1 MTPPVFRTAG
11 GAEKAPYKSD
21 FVLMKRRSNMKKK
34 LLAFVMAAT
43 MVFSLAACGSSS
55 SNDSSNSGNSS
66 DSDSAQSGDEVQT
79 FKLGSIGPLTG
90 DAAIYGQAVV
100 NGAQLAVDE
109 INASDSKI
117 KFEFKGEDDEADGE
131 KSTNAYN
138 KLMDWGM
145 QVLVGPTTTG
155 ASMAVADVCN
165 SERTFMITPSA
176 SAVDVTAGKDNVFQV
191 CFTDPNQGISSADY
205 IAENMPDAKIAVL
218 YRNDDAYSQGIH
230 DTFVKEATEK
240 GMSVVY
246 EGTFTNDT
254 ATDFSVQLAGAQTAG
269 ANLVFMPI
277 YYQPASI
284 VLAQAKAMGYA
295 PTFFGVDGMDGIL
308 TMEGFD
314 PSLAEGL
321 MLLTPFSAT
330 VPETQSF
337 VEAYTAAND
346 GVTPNQFAAD
356 AYDGVY
362 IVKEALEK
370 AGCTA
375 DMSSADIC
383 EALVA
388 QMTQISYS
396 GLTGKDM
403 TWNAEG
409 QVSKAPTAY
418 VIKGGEYVLPE
429 A

>member
-1 MTPPVFRTAG
+1 
-11 GAEKAPYKSD
+11 
-21 FVLMKRRSNMKKK
+21 MKKK

-43 MVFSLAACGSSS
+43 MVFSLAACSSSS
-55 SNDSSNSGNSS
+55 SNDSSSSSDSS

-90 DAAIYGQAVV
+90 DNAIYGQAVV
-100 NGAQLAVDE
+100 YGAKLAVDE

-205 IAENMPDAKIAVL
+205 IFEHMPESKLAVI
-218 YRNDDAYSQGIH
+218 YRNDDAYSQGIR
-230 DTFVKEATEK
+230 DTFVQEAADK
-240 GMSVVY
+240 GMEVVY
-246 EGTFTNDT
+246 QGTFTNDT
-254 ATDFSVQLAGAQTAG
+254 ATDFTVQLTGAQKAGAD
-269 ANLVFMPI
+269 LVFMPI

-284 VLAQAKAMGYA
+284 ILAQAKQMGYA

-308 TMEGFD
+308 TMENFD
-314 PSLAEGL
+314 ASLAEGL

-330 VPETQSF
+330 VPETKSF
-337 VEAYTAAND
+337 VDAYTAAY
-346 GVTPNQFAAD
+346 TIEPNQFAAD

-375 DMSSADIC
+375 DMSNSDIC
-383 EALVA
+383 DALVA
-388 QMTQISYS
+388 QLTSSDFSYS

-418 VIKGGEYVLPE
+418 VLKGGEYVLPE

>member
-1 MTPPVFRTAG
+1 
-11 GAEKAPYKSD
+11 
-21 FVLMKRRSNMKKK
+21 MKKK

-55 SNDSSNSGNSS
+55 SNDSSNSGSS
-66 DSDSAQSGDEVQT
+66 SDSAQSGDEVQT

-138 KLMDWGM
+138 QLMDWGM

-254 ATDFSVQLAGAQTAG
+254 ATDFSVQLSGAQSNG
-269 ANLVFMPI
+269 ADLVFMPI

-308 TMEGFD
+308 TAENFD
-314 PSLAEGL
+314 ASLAEGVY
-321 MLLTPFSAT
+321 LLTPFSADS
-330 VPETQSF
+330 EDEMTQNF
-337 VEAYTAAND
+337 VAEYQD
-346 GVTPNQFAAD
+346 RFGEIPNQFGAD
-356 AYDGVY
+356 AYDAIY
-362 IVKEALEK
+362 TLYQAIQA
-370 AGCTA
+370 AGATA
-375 DMSSADIC
+375 DMSNEEIC
-383 EALVA
+383 DALIEVMPTLA
-388 QMTQISYS
+388 VT
-396 GLTGKDM
+396 GLTSAGSEM
-403 TWNAEG
+403 TWDENGA
-409 QVSKAPTAY
+409 VSKDPTAVIIENGTY
-418 VIKGGEYVLPE
+418 VTP
-429 A
+429 

>member
-1 MTPPVFRTAG
+1 
-11 GAEKAPYKSD
+11 
-21 FVLMKRRSNMKKK
+21 MKKK

-55 SNDSSNSGNSS
+55 SNDSSNSGSSS

-138 KLMDWGM
+138 QLMDWGM

-246 EGTFTNDT
+246 EGTFTNDS

-269 ANLVFMPI
+269 ANLVFMP
-277 YYQPASI
+277 
-284 VLAQAKAMGYA
+284 
-295 PTFFGVDGMDGIL
+295 
-308 TMEGFD
+308 MEGFD